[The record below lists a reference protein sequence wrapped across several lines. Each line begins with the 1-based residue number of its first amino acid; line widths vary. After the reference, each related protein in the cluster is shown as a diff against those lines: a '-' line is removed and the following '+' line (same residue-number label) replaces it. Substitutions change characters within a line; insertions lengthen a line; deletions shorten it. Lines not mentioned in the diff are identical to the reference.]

1 MTRDFSKDLTIM
13 VAGSG
18 NVTMQHLEESMAEW
32 IFGSVEER
40 EVHVILPLLSNMGGG
55 IRNLIK
61 LGMEWEFKF
70 TLVHPKGAPMTKEM
84 SALPGEWFVPADDE
98 REALEKGLDLLTQRF
113 KAGDETA
120 FIHAYNPENTY
131 EQGNSALSDFEI
143 IGDAKNYNWLSTLNL
158 CEGLIDSFEGYKSTD
173 EILKEE
179 RLQKEFEDKQRE
191 IEAAKPKPEKK
202 APAPRK
208 RAAKK
213 PEVEESKPLAV
224 EAEKPLEDVPVGTV
238 VEVAGMEFTKKG
250 PNPFREPLPT
260 GNILSADVK
269 VDLAPQADVWTEVNE
284 AQAQAEKTA
293 RISVSRD
300 DLAQLSTDI
309 RALTSA
315 FGNIMDTFTQI
326 LKDG

>member
-1 MTRDFSKDLTIM
+1 MPRDFNKDLTIM
-13 VAGSG
+13 VAGSN

-32 IFGSVEER
+32 IFGNTEER
-40 EVHVILPLLSNMGGG
+40 EVHVIVPLLSQMGGG

-70 TLVHPKGAPMTKEM
+70 TLVHPKGVSMTREM
-84 SALPGEWFVPADDE
+84 SALPGDWFLPVDDE
-98 REALEKGLDLLTQRF
+98 HMALEKGLALLTEHY

-131 EQGNSALSDFEI
+131 EQGNNALSDFEI
-143 IGDAKNYNWLSTLNL
+143 IGYAKNYNWLSTLNL

-179 RLQKEFEDKQRE
+179 RLQKEFAEKLAAE
-191 IEAAKPKPEKK
+191 EAAKPKTAK
-202 APAPRK
+202 APVTRRRAVKKTEPQESAPLL
-208 RAAKK
+208 
-213 PEVEESKPLAV
+213 EEP
-224 EAEKPLEDVPVGTV
+224 EKPLQDVPVGTI
-238 VEVAGMEFTKKG
+238 VEVAGMEFLKKG

-269 VDLAPQADVWTEVNE
+269 IEAPAVDVWTEVNE
-284 AQAQAEKTA
+284 AHAQVEKRD
-293 RISVSRD
+293 RIAVSRD

-315 FGNIMDTFTQI
+315 FGNIMDTFTRI